1 MSMTEWA
8 ENEVKLACK
17 KENPDWDGESFDYGC
32 SCYQSALKAYKSL
45 CDDGHSGFSFS
56 LTKNILIRLMNSL
69 PLTPIEDTEDV
80 WKMSYKD
87 EDGTVIYQC
96 VRKSSLFK
104 DVKKDGSVSYHDNN
118 RCYCQEIDDPK
129 DTYING
135 VAEKFVDELFPITMP
150 YYPNTLER
158 YKVVVRTFS
167 AEGYEKDN
175 EDYNTRGYLFVD
187 APDGKHFDIGRFY
200 ADVNGRMVEITRE
213 EYLKRFEHRKIN
225 SDKQTIS

>member
-8 ENEVKLACK
+8 EYEVKLACK

-32 SCYQSALKAYKSL
+32 SCYQSALKAYKSIME
-45 CDDGHSGFSFS
+45 DEHSGFSYS
-56 LTKNILIRLMNSL
+56 ITKNILKRLLDEL
-69 PLTPIEDTEDV
+69 PLTPIEDTEENWSDITLP
-80 WKMSYKD
+80 D
-87 EDGTVIYQC
+87 EDGTVTYQC
-96 VRKSSLFK
+96 VRKPSLFK

-129 DTYING
+129 DTFTNG
-135 VAEKFVDELFPITMP
+135 VAENFVDELFPITMP
-150 YYPNTLER
+150 YYPNTFER

-175 EDYNTRGYLFVD
+175 EDYNTRGFLFVE

-200 ADVNGRMVEITRE
+200 ADINGEMVEITKA
-213 EYLKRFEHRKIN
+213 EYFKRLDHRKGAE
-225 SDKQTIS
+225 